1 MNIPLLDLKAQYI
14 SIKNEIQNSINSVL
28 ESSKFI
34 MGKNVDEFER
44 EIAKF
49 IGTKYAISCG
59 NGTDALVL
67 SLEALGIKADD
78 EVITTPYTFF
88 ATAESISKV
97 GATPVFVDIDKDTY
111 NINPDL
117 IEEKITSKTKAIIP
131 VHIFGQPADMDKIME
146 ISKKYNLYVIE
157 DACQAIGAEYKGKK
171 CGSIGNIGCFSFFP
185 SKNLGAYG
193 DGGIITTNNEKLAKI
208 LSALRVHGSG
218 RNGEEV
224 YNILNNTEETVI
236 SDFYDSETKYN
247 SIYNPAKYY
256 NYLIGH
262 NSRLDEIQASILRV
276 KLKYLNNWNQK
287 RKELAFEYNDRLR
300 EVPIITPKVLK
311 NVDAIYHLYI
321 LQTDKRKE
329 LTNYLSK
336 NGISTGIYYPI
347 PLHLQKVYE
356 KLGYKLGSLPVAE
369 YLSHRTFAIPLYP
382 ELSKQQ
388 QDYIIN
394 TIKNFFEE

>member
-14 SIKNEIQNSINSVL
+14 SIKDEIQNSINKVL

-34 MGKNVDEFER
+34 MGTNVKEFEK

-67 SLEALGIKADD
+67 SLEALGIKAGD

-88 ATAESISKV
+88 ATAEAISKV
-97 GATPVFVDIDKDTY
+97 GATPIFVDVDKDTY

-131 VHIFGQPADMDKIME
+131 VHIFGQSADMDKIIE
-146 ISKKYNLYVIE
+146 ISKKYNLYIIE
-157 DACQAIGAEYKGKK
+157 DACQAIGVKYKDQK
-171 CGSIGNIGCFSFFP
+171 CGSIGDIGCFSFFP
-185 SKNLGAYG
+185 TKNLGAYG
-193 DGGIITTNNEKLAKI
+193 DGGMITTNDEKLAKI
-208 LSALRVHGSG
+208 LTALRVHGSG
-218 RNGEEV
+218 ESGKEA
-224 YNILNNTEETVI
+224 YNLINNTKETVLL
-236 SDFYDSETKYN
+236 DSSVDET
-247 SIYNPAKYY
+247 IYNPAKYY
-256 NYLIGH
+256 NYLVAH

-276 KLKYLNNWNQK
+276 KLKYLDKWNQK
-287 RKELAFEYNDRLR
+287 RKELALKYNEGLKQTP
-300 EVPIITPKVLK
+300 VITPKILEK
-311 NVDAIYHLYI
+311 SDSIYHLYI

-329 LTNYLSK
+329 LINYLSQ
-336 NGISTGIYYPI
+336 NGISTGVYYPV

-356 KLGYKLGSLPVAE
+356 PLGYTQGSLPIAE

-382 ELSKQQ
+382 ELSEQQ
-388 QDYIIN
+388 QNYIIN
-394 TIKNFFEE
+394 TIKKFFEE

>member
-14 SIKNEIQNSINSVL
+14 SIKDEIQNSINEVL

-34 MGKNVDEFER
+34 MGTNVKEFEK

-59 NGTDALVL
+59 NGTDALIL
-67 SLEALGIKADD
+67 SLEALGIKAGD

-88 ATAESISKV
+88 ATAEAISKV
-97 GATPVFVDIDKDTY
+97 GATPVFVDVDKDTY

-131 VHIFGQPADMDKIME
+131 VHIFGQSADMDKIME

-157 DACQAIGAEYKGKK
+157 DACQAIGVKYNDRK
-171 CGSIGNIGCFSFFP
+171 CGSIGDIGCFSFFP
-185 SKNLGAYG
+185 TKNLGAYG
-193 DGGIITTNNEKLAKI
+193 DGGMITTNDEKLAKI
-208 LSALRVHGSG
+208 LTALRVHGSG
-218 RNGEEV
+218 ESGKEA
-224 YNILNNTEETVI
+224 YNLINNIKETVLL
-236 SDFYDSETKYN
+236 DSSVDET
-247 SIYNPAKYY
+247 IYNPAKYY
-256 NYLIGH
+256 NYLIAH

-276 KLKYLNNWNQK
+276 KFKYLDKWNQK
-287 RKELAFEYNDRLR
+287 RKELALKYNDGFKQTPL
-300 EVPIITPKVLK
+300 ITPKILEK
-311 NVDAIYHLYI
+311 SDSIYHLYI

-329 LTNYLSK
+329 LINYLAQS
-336 NGISTGIYYPI
+336 GVSTGVYYPV

-356 KLGYKLGSLPVAE
+356 PLGYTQGSLPIAE
-369 YLSHRTFAIPLYP
+369 YLSHRTLAIPLYP

-388 QDYIIN
+388 QNYIIN
-394 TIKNFFEE
+394 TIKKFFEE